1 MISSKAIGQYV
12 LKTYGEPLKKQI
24 DKEKK
29 YFKKY
34 QLPYRKKIAAKGKVV
49 KKHSRVKD
57 LPKSATKH
65 AKGASLLTRRI
76 PGATLS

>member
-1 MISSKAIGQYV
+1 MGSYEDYEAFQKKLAHVMGFKPSLEKHG
-12 LKTYGEPLKKQI
+12 PSKKQ
-24 DKEKK
+24 
-29 YFKKY
+29 
-34 QLPYRKKIAAKGKVV
+34 LSYRKKVSAKSKVV